1 MIHRG
6 PPKAEAAIKG
16 IRSRNGIGWCLDFA
30 MTETVDVKHVLASF
44 ECSKGKN
51 RHENTKEQQQP
62 ACSRL

>member
-1 MIHRG
+1 MIYRG

-16 IRSRNGIGWCLDFA
+16 IRSRNGIGWRLDFA
-30 MTETVDVKHVLASF
+30 MAETVDVKRVLASF

-51 RHENTKEQQQP
+51 RHENTKKQQQP